1 MKETLEQTAAKF
13 APVEIGN
20 ESHNRG
26 RDENSFAREAFI
38 TGAKWQQEHGQKVG
52 HSVPVGNTELAMWK
66 LAVERQ
72 EARCKALNNIITS
85 IQENTHNEKD
95 VIDLIQ
101 FLSMNQEF
109 NGYGSVSKET
119 AKYFLEQFKKQ

>member
-38 TGAKWQQEHGQKVG
+38 TGAKWQQEHGQEV
-52 HSVPVGNTELAMWK
+52 
-66 LAVERQ
+66 R
-72 EARCKALNNIITS
+72 
-85 IQENTHNEKD
+85 HND
-95 VIDLIQ
+95 QVDLIQ
-101 FLSMNQEF
+101 FLSMNIEF
-109 NGYGSVSKET
+109 SSVHVRT
-119 AKYFLEQFKKQ
+119 AEYFLEQFKNNQL

>member
-38 TGAKWQQEHGQKVG
+38 TGAKWQQEKLLEFINDEDNHTEGELGNSCIDIQSLLNFIGQEVG
-52 HSVPVGNTELAMWK
+52 HSVQV
-66 LAVERQ
+66 
-72 EARCKALNNIITS
+72 
-85 IQENTHNEKD
+85 D

-109 NGYGSVSKET
+109 NGYSSVSKET